1 MYLDRSSYMFDMVLF
16 ELRDIVGRDSVSV
29 RDSDKLTYSVDYYWI
44 SELWHDRS
52 DSIPTADFIVHPQN
66 SGQVSRILVLA
77 NEYKIPVTVWG
88 GGGGSQGGALA
99 VFGGIIMDMKK
110 MNRVLE
116 IDKKSMTVE
125 AETGI
130 LMQNLEWELE
140 KHGLSTMHIPASIF
154 CSTLGGF
161 LAHRGT
167 GVLSTKYGKMEDMV
181 VSMEVVLPTGEIIE
195 SLPVNKTASGPDLNW
210 IFIGSEGTLGV
221 ITRVKVTVKKMPEV
235 RKFQAFLYED
245 LASGLEAG
253 RNLMHEGIKP
263 SVIRLYDAE
272 ETNSLLKRVMGV
284 DREGAYL
291 VYGIDGY
298 KDVAELQAK
307 HAYRIASKGGEDLG
321 TETGK
326 DWWDS
331 RYKFFYPPYYFSI
344 PQAFGTCDTVATYKN
359 IEAVYWGMK
368 NSVAEKFPQA
378 RFIGH
383 FSHWFDWGCMLYA
396 RFIIDNPPADK
407 HEAVDMYNDVWNTVI
422 RAAVKEGGVL
432 NEHHGIGLKLGRLMK
447 EQYGPSFKIIKDLKK
462 MLDPNHIMNPGKM
475 GLGVK

>member
-1 MYLDRSSYMFDMVLF
+1 MYLNRSSYMFDMIFF
-16 ELRDIVGRDSVSV
+16 ELKDIVGEENVSV
-29 RDSDKLTYSVDYYWI
+29 RDSDKLAYSVDYYWI

-52 DSIPTADFIVHPQN
+52 RSIPTADFIVHPQN
-66 SGQVSRILVLA
+66 TEHVSKILVLA
-77 NEYKIPVTVWG
+77 NEYKLPVTVWG

-99 VFGGIIMDMKK
+99 VFGGIIMDTKK
-110 MNRVLE
+110 MSRVLK

-140 KHGLSTMHIPASIF
+140 KQGLSTMHIPASMF

-181 VSMEVVLPTGEIIE
+181 VSMEVVLPTGEVIE

-221 ITRVKVTVKKMPEV
+221 ITKAKVTVKKIPPV
-235 RKFQAFLYED
+235 RKFQAFLYKD
-245 LASGLEAG
+245 LGSGLEAG
-253 RNLMHEGIKP
+253 KNLMHEGINP

-298 KDVAELQAK
+298 QDVVDLEMK

-326 DWWDS
+326 DWWES
-331 RYKFFYPPYYFSI
+331 RYKFFYPPYYFSL
-344 PQAFGTCDTVATYKN
+344 PQAFGTCDTVASYSN
-359 IEAVYWGMK
+359 IEAVYWAMK
-368 NSVAEKFPQA
+368 NSVAKSFPQA

-396 RFIIDNPPADK
+396 RFIIDNPPQDI
-407 HEAVDMYNDVWNTVI
+407 HEAVNLYNDVWNTVI
-422 RAAVKEGGVL
+422 RAALKQGGVL

-475 GLGVK
+475 GLGVR